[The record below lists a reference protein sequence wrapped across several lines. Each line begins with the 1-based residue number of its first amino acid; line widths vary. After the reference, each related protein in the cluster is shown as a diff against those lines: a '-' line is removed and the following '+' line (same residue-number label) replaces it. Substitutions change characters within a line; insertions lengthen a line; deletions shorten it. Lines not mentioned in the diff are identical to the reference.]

1 MISLFGALA
10 GYKTYIVAG
19 MTVLGAVA
27 GYLTG
32 TVNAHD
38 ALQVAI
44 PAILACT
51 VRGGVTHEANITRA
65 SVQAPTPPA
74 S

>member
-19 MTVLGAVA
+19 MTMLGAIV

-32 TVNAHD
+32 TITAHD
-38 ALQVAI
+38 ALQAAI

-65 SVQAPTPPA
+65 AVQGSTPPA